1 MVKTEFGKFGDVLA
15 RTKKKLQEASNTI
28 DSAQVRTRVISR
40 KLEKVQEIPLD
51 RPSESPGDQG
61 LTVGIPS
68 HCSAVENESLMDYS
82 G

>member
-1 MVKTEFGKFGDVLA
+1 VLA

-51 RPSESPGDQG
+51 GPSEGAGDQG
-61 LTVGIPS
+61 LPV
-68 HCSAVENESLMDYS
+68 
-82 G
+82 